1 MFTNFSLYVTAGD
14 GVNLIGRNW
23 LSEVKLDWTILFNRC
38 KEKLSHISKTDDIS
52 EKLKYLVNNYSK
64 IFSTK
69 LGTIKGEVNIE
80 KINS

>member
-1 MFTNFSLYVTAGD
+1 MFTNFSLYVIAGD

-38 KEKLSHISKTDDIS
+38 KEKLSHISKTDDIR